1 MSLPTPSQGL
11 MTSPQLHQ
19 QNPIHSSSRCAKVGY
34 WTILFKNII
43 KGYGHVNTVRK
54 VRQGRHT
61 ISVALDCGST
71 HSLAADPLTSN
82 ASPIFCTFGSVPLVT
97 NPTPAKRRVA
107 SVGPSSHRRESG
119 LLSAAAVSQD
129 NIPAPPGVFIPYDKC
144 LPRGSLFR

>member
-1 MSLPTPSQGL
+1 MRECG
-11 MTSPQLHQ
+11 
-19 QNPIHSSSRCAKVGY
+19 
-34 WTILFKNII
+34 ILDRPLFEDII
-43 KGYGHVNTVRK
+43 KGCGHINAVRK
-54 VRQGRHT
+54 ARWGRRT

-71 HSLAADPLTSN
+71 HSLGADPLTSN

-129 NIPAPPGVFIPYDKC
+129 NIPGVFIPYDKC